1 MGIGTNVLGLL
12 LPLEI
17 GSVIVK
23 ESETEN
29 GTVIEYVIGGATSS
43 GVMIGKFSSS
53 ALAAWN

>member
-1 MGIGTNVLGLL
+1 VEIGTNVLGLL

-17 GSVIVK
+17 GNVTVK

-29 GTVIEYVIGGATSS
+29 GIVIEYVIGDATSS
-43 GVMIGKFSSS
+43 GVMIGKFSSP

>member
-1 MGIGTNVLGLL
+1 VGIGTNVLGLL

-17 GSVIVK
+17 GTVIVK

-43 GVMIGKFSSS
+43 GVMIGKFSSPTFGV
-53 ALAAWN
+53 WN

>member
-1 MGIGTNVLGLL
+1 VGIDTNVLGLL
-12 LPLEI
+12 LLLEI
-17 GSVIVK
+17 GNVIVK

-53 ALAAWN
+53 AFAVWN